1 MNILLGVIIGIIVL
15 TILVVAHEFGHALVA
30 RRYGTV
36 VEEFGIGFPPK
47 AWSKKLP
54 KSILGKNVEYSV
66 NWLPLG
72 GFVRLKGEH
81 DDDNGKG
88 DYGTLTFWQKTQVL
102 FAGVIVNWLL
112 AVVLLTVLA
121 LVGMPK
127 ILPDQFHLANDATI
141 IREPVEL
148 SLVSKNM
155 PAEKA
160 GLKVGDKIKTFDG
173 IAVET
178 PEMLSRL
185 SAAAHGKTVTIDYQ
199 RGGKDESTRVT
210 LRDSNT
216 DKAGYLGTDSV
227 QRELIRSTWS
237 APIVGVGATVQ
248 MTTVTLQG
256 VGQMIWNGISGL
268 AMKLVPDQ
276 AVQTQANA
284 KLTEVSAGV
293 AGPVAIF
300 GMIFP
305 AAEKM
310 GLSYILMIAAVIS
323 LTLAVM
329 NALPIPALD
338 GGRWFVTALYRL
350 RKKTLTK
357 ETEEKIHGTGFLILM
372 VLVVLVTIA
381 DIGKFR

>member
-15 TILVVAHEFGHALVA
+15 TIIVVAHEFGHALVA

-81 DDDNGKG
+81 DDDNGEG

-121 LVGMPK
+121 LVGIPK
-127 ILPDQFHLANDATI
+127 VLPDQFHLANDATI

>member
-127 ILPDQFHLANDATI
+127 VLPDQFHLANDATI

-173 IAVET
+173 ITVET

-216 DKAGYLGTDSV
+216 DKAGYLGAGPV

-248 MTTVTLQG
+248 MTAVTLQG

-357 ETEEKIHGTGFLILM
+357 ETEEKIHGTGFLMLM
-372 VLVVLVTIA
+372 ALVILVTIA

>member
-112 AVVLLTVLA
+112 AVVLLTALA

-127 ILPDQFHLANDATI
+127 LLPDQFHLANDATI

-173 IAVET
+173 IGVET

-199 RGGKDESTRVT
+199 RGGRDESTRVT

-248 MTTVTLQG
+248 MTAVTLQG

-293 AGPVAIF
+293 AGSVAIF

-357 ETEEKIHGTGFLILM
+357 ETEEKIHGTGFLMLM
-372 VLVVLVTIA
+372 VLVILVTIA